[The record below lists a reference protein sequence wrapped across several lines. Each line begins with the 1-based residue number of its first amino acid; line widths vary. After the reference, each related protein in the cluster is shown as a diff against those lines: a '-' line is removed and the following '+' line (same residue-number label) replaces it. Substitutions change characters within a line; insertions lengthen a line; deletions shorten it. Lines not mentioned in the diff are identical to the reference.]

1 MGEEKDV
8 AGTEMIQN
16 KRKELHATDRE
27 SGGMGG
33 FVFTC

>member
-1 MGEEKDV
+1 MGEEKD
-8 AGTEMIQN
+8 ATGTKMTQE
-16 KRKELHATDRE
+16 KRKELHATAME